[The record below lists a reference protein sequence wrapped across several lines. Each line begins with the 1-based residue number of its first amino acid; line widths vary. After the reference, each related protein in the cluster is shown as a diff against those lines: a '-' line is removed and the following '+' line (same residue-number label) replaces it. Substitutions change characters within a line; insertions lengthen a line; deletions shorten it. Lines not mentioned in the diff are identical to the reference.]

1 MPRKNKKYRAV
12 PLGPDAQS
20 LTNEEIMQLLP
31 SHILFRQHKTLEEAG
46 INPPPMDP
54 AIQKN
59 YEDMLQS
66 SEDMFQGMEDVDF
79 SFLEDYDENQEPKTC
94 CSSLEESLP
103 YADKSSELVQAA
115 PMMDSTLDDFEKNE
129 PEKEEALLAQVETV
143 AKIPSRHNT
152 SFFTAEE
159 QMPVDDFD
167 SSDDE

>member
-1 MPRKNKKYRAV
+1 
-12 PLGPDAQS
+12 
-20 LTNEEIMQLLP
+20 
-31 SHILFRQHKTLEEAG
+31 
-46 INPPPMDP
+46 
-54 AIQKN
+54 
-59 YEDMLQS
+59 
-66 SEDMFQGMEDVDF
+66 MEDVDF

-103 YADKSSELVQAA
+103 YANKSSELVQVA
-115 PMMDSTLDDFEKNE
+115 LDDFEKNE